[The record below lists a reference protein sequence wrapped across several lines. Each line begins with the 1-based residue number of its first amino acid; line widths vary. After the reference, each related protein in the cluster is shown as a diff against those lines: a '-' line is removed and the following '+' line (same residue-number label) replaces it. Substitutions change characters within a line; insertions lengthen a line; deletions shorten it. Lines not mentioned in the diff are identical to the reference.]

1 MDITDQII
9 GVESNGNP
17 FAKNPRSSALGSGQ
31 FLGETWLEMIQRH
44 RPDLTQGRSR
54 EEILSMRTDPN
65 LSRDMTQAY
74 ADQNSAFLRSKGYEA
89 TPANT
94 YLSHFAGPAGSA
106 AILANPGATVE
117 ALLGPEAVRANP
129 FLQGMTGQDVI
140 DWAGRKMSP
149 SQAMAKNLKKQFG
162 TPETAQGPA
171 AASGDDMG
179 RLKAALSGK
188 TYDPDNLS
196 GADRLIDQGQS
207 IAGTSGNPWGAIG
220 GTILAGLGGYERS
233 QERGNEKAYREELG
247 QTLSG
252 SENPIDMARKLMT
265 SPDPK
270 LQEAGIDLYAK
281 ASMLAQKGGT
291 QTAAIQEYELAKSEG
306 FEGDFASFL
315 KEKKSPLVTI
325 QGEEEYAKTRGK
337 ALGEEFG
344 TIQTNAQQATDRIGQ
359 LRQIDDLLSNP
370 NVYTGTGAEAINAL
384 KRTAQTLF
392 GQDSIEGVADA
403 DAARRVSTE
412 MALSLKEN
420 LPGPMSD
427 SDREFLQAIP
437 PNIGDTAQGRKLL
450 VSLMT
455 AKEQR
460 KIEAAELA
468 REYAEQNNGRLDD
481 GWYSVLGRYNAQNPV
496 FTPEL
501 MEEARTFSGEGQ
513 QQSPAAGVAPRIQ
526 SDDDFDALPSGSQF
540 IGPDGKLRR
549 KP

>member
-1 MDITDQII
+1 MVNLTDQII
-9 GVESNGNP
+9 GVESGGNP
-17 FAKNPRSSALGSGQ
+17 YAKNPRSSATGAGQ
-31 FLGETWLEMIQRH
+31 FISSTWLDMINRH
-44 RPDLTQGRSR
+44 RPDLAQGRSR
-54 EEILSMRTDPN
+54 EEILQMRNDPN
-65 LSRDMTQAY
+65 LSRDMTRAY

-94 YLSHFAGPAGSA
+94 YLSHFAGPSGAS

-129 FLQGMTGQDVI
+129 FMQGWTGQDVI
-140 DWAGRKMSP
+140 DWAGRKMTP
-149 SQAMAKNLKKQFG
+149 GQHMAKNIRKRFG
-162 TPETAQGPA
+162 TPETAQGGTTV
-171 AASGDDMG
+171 SDMD
-179 RLKAALSGK
+179 RLKSVLSGK
-188 TYDPDNLS
+188 TYDPDKLS
-196 GADRLIDQGQS
+196 RSDRLIDQGQS
-207 IAGTSGNPWGAIG
+207 IAGTSGNPIGAIG
-220 GTILAGLGGYERS
+220 GTILAGLGGYERG
-233 QERGNEKAYREELG
+233 QERGNEKAYRQELG

-291 QTAAIQEYELAKSEG
+291 QTAAIKEYELAKSEG
-306 FEGDFASFL
+306 FQGSFADFL
-315 KEKKSPLVTI
+315 KEKKAPLVTI

-344 TIQTNAQQATDRIGQ
+344 AIQTNAQQATDRIGQ

-370 NVYTGTGAEAINAL
+370 KVYTGTGAEAINAL
-384 KRTAQTLF
+384 KRAAQTLF
-392 GQDSIEGVADA
+392 GQESIEGVADA
-403 DAARRVSTE
+403 DAARRISTE

-427 SDREFLQAIP
+427 SDREFLQSIP

-460 KIEAAELA
+460 KIELAELA
-468 REYAEQNNGRLDD
+468 REYAEQKGGRLDD
-481 GWYSVLGRYNAQNPV
+481 GWYSVVGRYNAQNPV

-501 MEEARTFSGEGQ
+501 MEEARAFSDEGQ
-513 QQSPAAGVAPRIQ
+513 QQSPAAG
-526 SDDDFDALPSGSQF
+526 LPTTNL
-540 IGPDGKLRR
+540 DGKNYL
-549 KP
+549 KTPAGWIEVE

>member
-1 MDITDQII
+1 MVNLTDQII
-9 GVESNGNP
+9 GVESGGNP
-17 FAKNPRSSALGSGQ
+17 YAKNPRSSATGAGQ
-31 FLGETWLEMIQRH
+31 FISSTWLDMINRH
-44 RPDLTQGRSR
+44 RPDLAQGRSR
-54 EEILSMRTDPN
+54 EEILQMRNDPN

-74 ADQNSAFLRSKGYEA
+74 ADQNAAFLRSKGYEP
-89 TPANT
+89 TPVNT

-149 SQAMAKNLKKQFG
+149 SQAMAKNLKKRFG

-171 AASGDDMG
+171 AAPDDMG

-207 IAGTSGNPWGAIG
+207 IASTSGNPWGAIG
-220 GTILAGLGGYERS
+220 GTILAGLGGYERG

-291 QTAAIQEYELAKSEG
+291 QTAAIKEYELAKSEG
-306 FEGDFASFL
+306 FQGSFADFL
-315 KEKKSPLVTI
+315 KEKKAPLVTI

-344 TIQTNAQQATDRIGQ
+344 AIQTNAQQATDRIGQ

-370 NVYTGTGAEAINAL
+370 KVYTGTGAEAINAL
-384 KRTAQTLF
+384 KRAAQTLF
-392 GQDSIEGVADA
+392 GQESIEGVADA
-403 DAARRVSTE
+403 DAARRISTE

-427 SDREFLQAIP
+427 SDREFLQSIP

-460 KIEAAELA
+460 KIELAELA
-468 REYAEQNNGRLDD
+468 REYAEQKGGRLDD
-481 GWYSVLGRYNAQNPV
+481 GWYSVVGRYNAQNPV
-496 FTPEL
+496 FTDEM
-501 MEEARTFSGEGQ
+501 MESARNVSSQ
-513 QQSPAAGVAPRIQ
+513 ARQPSPAAGVLPR
-526 SDDDFDALPSGSQF
+526 
-540 IGPDGKLRR
+540 
-549 KP
+549 